1 MAYITGRGEGGD
13 EESQFKDGR
22 MQAERE
28 REREREREVVGQSEQ
43 YSRTGQVA
51 IDEAGEADSLTW
63 HMPRGQ

>member
-22 MQAERE
+22 MQA
-28 REREREREVVGQSEQ
+28 EREREREVVGQSEQ

-63 HMPRGQ
+63 HMPRG